1 MKSHGTNIT
10 LDGSRSE
17 YRFQTVSSEGGA
29 QSLMLVGTSPKT
41 QGQAISLSGKQV
53 IDFADTTLKI
63 ADTVFGAAGLG
74 AQQASSEAQS
84 TVQPPPVFSFS
95 PFALDSGDDP
105 DADQVLNSETLLTH
119 ASQKFS
125 GRQSVPRS
133 NPSVDAHDDPTTQET
148 QRDVAKHPP
157 AKFSQVND
165 RTESLPSTPSAEGG
179 QSTRNPPARPI
190 DTSMTD
196 SSVMR
201 SASGGLSEITRSNSA
216 ATPAPSYQ
224 AVRLFGTAGNDN
236 LVGEFGDDVFFT
248 SSGVDRY
255 VGKAG
260 LDTLIGVEVATAEAV
275 QISPGVFSVRG
286 SFSHITKGRAD
297 QPEYGARSDGSQLT
311 VTGVE
316 FFAGVEGDSIT
327 KLAQIAK
334 ASAFD
339 DELMPLQTGLSWVMD
354 AMAGNDIVIGGA
366 NADTLIGGDGDDTIS
381 SGEND
386 LATHASGRERLAGGA
401 GNDTI
406 TFQLIEG
413 EDDPADPAWQ
423 LELDGG
429 TGNDQFNVT
438 LSSQVAVRL
447 DGGSGVDRLSV
458 ALASSPS
465 HPFDP
470 EVIRWGFNRD
480 SNGVAT
486 FSARFINSAAS
497 ANMVEVVPSIEYL
510 SVGIGTNDFLKLV
523 RPSSVANTLSGTDES
538 EIYLPVFGEA
548 QIVRAAGGN
557 DIVIAESG
565 SEVSLGAG
573 FNTFFGLSSDVTLD
587 YSGTPIGIR
596 ANLSNGL
603 VIAIDDSADI
613 WALDRLRTAASQI
626 NGSGFNDQISGSQ
639 AAEYIL
645 GGGGA
650 DVLIG
655 GGGFDVLEGGA
666 GNDSLTIAGMDGG
679 RMSGGSGRD
688 TFNINSDLSGLSL
701 VTVSDFS
708 AEDDVLR
715 LFLDEFSESTGIEY
729 SAVDWIDYASGAI
742 FETTSLGG
750 AGDHLSISIGV
761 LDDSAAVYA
770 ADNNLPF
777 LQLDFGDDALS
788 AAQVAAMINVDYL

>member
-84 TVQPPPVFSFS
+84 TVQLPPVFSFS

-133 NPSVDAHDDPTTQET
+133 NHSVDAHDDPTTQET

-157 AKFSQVND
+157 AKFSQVID

-316 FFAGVEGDSIT
+316 FFAGVEGDPIT

-413 EDDPADPAWQ
+413 EDDPAGPGWQ

-429 TGNDQFNVT
+429 TGDDQFNVT

-458 ALASSPS
+458 ALASSS
-465 HPFDP
+465 SNPFDP

-486 FSARFINSAAS
+486 LSARFVGSTTP
-497 ANMVEVVPSIEYL
+497 ANIIEAL
-510 SVGIGTNDFLKLV
+510 PTIEQLTVGIGAPDVLKLV
-523 RPSSVANTLSGTDES
+523 RPIQRTAQLAGTDEA
-538 EIYLPVFGEA
+538 EIFLPEFGES
-548 QIVRAAGGN
+548 QIIRAAGGN
-557 DIVIAESG
+557 DVVVAESG

-573 FNTFFGLSSDVTLD
+573 FNAFFSLSSDVTLD
-587 YSGTPIGIR
+587 YSGSPAGIR
-596 ANLSNGL
+596 ANLASGV
-603 VIAIDDSADI
+603 VIVIDEDADVWAID
-613 WALDRLRTAASQI
+613 RLYTIPNQI
-626 NGSGFNDQISGSQ
+626 NGSDFNDYFFGTS
-639 AAEYIL
+639 AAENL
-645 GGGGA
+645 VGGKGDDLLVGGGGE
-650 DVLIG
+650 DFLQ
-655 GGGFDVLEGGA
+655 GGA
-666 GNDSLTIAGMDGG
+666 GDDTLIIAGVDGG
-679 RMSGGSGRD
+679 RMTGGSGSD
-688 TFNINSDLSGLSL
+688 TFVLNTDLSGLAL
-701 VTVSDFS
+701 VTVNDFS

-715 LFLDEFSESTGIEY
+715 LLLDQFSESTGIKYGE
-729 SAVDWIDYASGAI
+729 VDWIDGASGAV
-742 FETTSLGG
+742 FESSSLGE
-750 AGDHLSISIGV
+750 AGGHLSLRVDLLGN
-761 LDDSAAVYA
+761 AASVYA
-770 ADNNLPF
+770 EQSNSPF
-777 LQLDFGDDALS
+777 MKLDFGGETLTAV
-788 AAQVAAMINVDYL
+788 QVAALINVDYQ